1 FIIKDSLSIREV
13 EREGFRDL
21 MGSLV
26 GKLVVKKRTYFTERL
41 QTEYSNTKTNLI
53 LALESALHVSTTADL
68 WSGRRRS
75 FLGMTVHWLGSDL
88 SRCSACLAV
97 RRVIGSH
104 TFDVIAK
111 LIDSIHKEFGISSK
125 VNCTIT
131 DNGSNFLKAFNVF
144 GPNTA
149 TSEPEDEDEEDLED
163 DDDFDF
169 IDIGEIFDRH
179 SQECADKEATTSE
192 ESDDDNINV
201 AVTEKERIKFPA
213 THEMLLRI
221 EAKLQAIWNKQARS
235 SLASDY
241 IKSKLG
247 VLFVLYNVTRWNS
260 FFDSVECVTKLI
272 GSKNEELAEVFH
284 HFNIAPLTKT
294 EEEFLIEYVRIME
307 PFTQALDVLQ
317 NEEKMSI
324 GCVLPTIRLLQE
336 TMTEFS
342 TDISIVHCQPLVS
355 AVLLGLEKRL
365 GLMFH
370 NNHLRL
376 ASISDPNF
384 KTIWA
389 DEEEKAQL
397 ITLLRSVVRRMQTSL
412 RQQKKT
418 RFLDG
423 FKKKRTSIESDEVD
437 SYLSEGTGELSSLDR
452 FPTIKKIFLEYN
464 SALAS
469 SAACERVFSC
479 AGLIFTAKRTNLT
492 DGNFEALVFLKLN
505 GDCCRLWANNP
516 SKT

>member
-1 FIIKDSLSIREV
+1 MAEAEAEAIPSSSKDVDVEVVHVESSQTPSSGNKSQARAKASPYVVFVPSKFFKKITSNEKSTVYKCLLGCPSTRTTTVFHSSLMNARRHITTYHRARLSDFNAAFAAGKSAANDKTSPCQSMDKHLVNLKESTTNKQVLTQADLDTKIMKFIIKDSLSIREV

-88 SRCSACLAV
+88 LRCSACLAV

-201 AVTEKERIKFPA
+201 AVTEKERIKLPRHMRCSCHLLNLIA
-213 THEMLLRI
+213 TTDVSNISNAAFKKLKRRI

-294 EEEFLIEYVRIME
+294 EEEFLIED
-307 PFTQALDVLQ
+307 LD
-317 NEEKMSI
+317 
-324 GCVLPTIRLLQE
+324 
-336 TMTEFS
+336 
-342 TDISIVHCQPLVS
+342 
-355 AVLLGLEKRL
+355 
-365 GLMFH
+365 
-370 NNHLRL
+370 
-376 ASISDPNF
+376 
-384 KTIWA
+384 
-389 DEEEKAQL
+389 
-397 ITLLRSVVRRMQTSL
+397 
-412 RQQKKT
+412 
-418 RFLDG
+418 
-423 FKKKRTSIESDEVD
+423 
-437 SYLSEGTGELSSLDR
+437 
-452 FPTIKKIFLEYN
+452 
-464 SALAS
+464 
-469 SAACERVFSC
+469 
-479 AGLIFTAKRTNLT
+479 
-492 DGNFEALVFLKLN
+492 
-505 GDCCRLWANNP
+505 
-516 SKT
+516 

>member
-1 FIIKDSLSIREV
+1 
-13 EREGFRDL
+13 
-21 MGSLV
+21 
-26 GKLVVKKRTYFTERL
+26 
-41 QTEYSNTKTNLI
+41 
-53 LALESALHVSTTADL
+53 
-68 WSGRRRS
+68 
-75 FLGMTVHWLGSDL
+75 
-88 SRCSACLAV
+88 
-97 RRVIGSH
+97 
-104 TFDVIAK
+104 
-111 LIDSIHKEFGISSK
+111 
-125 VNCTIT
+125 
-131 DNGSNFLKAFNVF
+131 
-144 GPNTA
+144 
-149 TSEPEDEDEEDLED
+149 
-163 DDDFDF
+163 
-169 IDIGEIFDRH
+169 
-179 SQECADKEATTSE
+179 
-192 ESDDDNINV
+192 
-201 AVTEKERIKFPA
+201 
-213 THEMLLRI
+213 
-221 EAKLQAIWNKQARS
+221 
-235 SLASDY
+235 
-241 IKSKLG
+241 
-247 VLFVLYNVTRWNS
+247 
-260 FFDSVECVTKLI
+260 
-272 GSKNEELAEVFH
+272 
-284 HFNIAPLTKT
+284 
-294 EEEFLIEYVRIME
+294 ME

-317 NEEKMSI
+317 NEGKMSI
-324 GCVLPTIRLLQE
+324 GCVFPTIRLLQE

-342 TDISIVHCQPLVS
+342 KDISIVHCQPLVS
-355 AVLLGLEKRL
+355 AVLLGLEKRF

-397 ITLLRSVVRRMQTSL
+397 ITLLKSVVRRHQSTDSTPD
-412 RQQKKT
+412 QGNANIPSPAKKT

-516 SKT
+516 SKTSKK

>member
-1 FIIKDSLSIREV
+1 
-13 EREGFRDL
+13 

-201 AVTEKERIKFPA
+201 AVTEKERIKLPRHMRCSCHLLNLIA
-213 THEMLLRI
+213 TTDVSNISNAAFKKLKRRI

-342 TDISIVHCQPLVS
+342 KDISIVHCQPLVS
-355 AVLLGLEKRL
+355 AVLLGLEKRF

-397 ITLLRSVVRRMQTSL
+397 ITLLRSVVRRHQSTDSTPDQGYFFFCDYLFRIIVNGFILHFL
-412 RQQKKT
+412 RNANIPSPAKKT

-452 FPTIKKIFLEYN
+452 FPTIKKIFL
-464 SALAS
+464 
-469 SAACERVFSC
+469 
-479 AGLIFTAKRTNLT
+479 
-492 DGNFEALVFLKLN
+492 
-505 GDCCRLWANNP
+505 
-516 SKT
+516 